1 MGQRARA
8 VADLAR
14 GNPFLGIALGR
25 WPESEN
31 RPRVA
36 VPLGSRR
43 RRRTAGS
50 RTTAPQPTRP
60 VGLAGSL
67 LTAHEGPANAWCECA
82 VRVDQSID
90 VLPRG
95 DPPPEGSAASGSS
108 ASAETYEV
116 SRTSLRP
123 SWTVT
128 GVWMRPSSP
137 AAAWARGESERRRGG
152 GWAGRRR
159 EPFAD
164 QAWTW
169 ARPWVFVW
177 STRRARSRRGTV
189 SHRRSNCGW

>member
-108 ASAETYEV
+108 ASAEIMKSPGLAAAVVDRDRGLDAAGRGRGRGFSSDLPGERDHV
-116 SRTSLRP
+116 AGQCP
-123 SWTVT
+123 T
-128 GVWMRPSSP
+128 GVQIVDGDVSLCGVQCAR
-137 AAAWARGESERRRGG
+137 AAGDRDCEPLAVGG
-152 GWAGRRR
+152 
-159 EPFAD
+159 
-164 QAWTW
+164 
-169 ARPWVFVW
+169 
-177 STRRARSRRGTV
+177 
-189 SHRRSNCGW
+189 